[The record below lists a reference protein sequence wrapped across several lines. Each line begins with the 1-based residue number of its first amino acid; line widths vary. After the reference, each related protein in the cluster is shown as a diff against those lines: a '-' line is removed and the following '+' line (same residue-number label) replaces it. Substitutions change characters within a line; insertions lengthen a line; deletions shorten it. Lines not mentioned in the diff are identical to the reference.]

1 MTISVEAA
9 RSLMREWVTNPSLRV
24 HMESVGACMAA
35 YATTVDP
42 ANVDRW
48 TVCGLLHDFDYER
61 HPSKEE
67 HPRVGVAHLRTIGV
81 DEEILDAI
89 MGHAEYTGTSRN
101 SPMSKHLFAVD
112 ELAGFIVACAKVRPD
127 GLATLEPASVTK
139 KLKTPA
145 FAAAV
150 SREDIRQGVA
160 ELNAFSGCDEP
171 AHIARCIAA
180 IRDAQCLSKGG

>member
-1 MTISVEAA
+1 MNPSPDAA
-9 RSLMREWVTNPSLRV
+9 RSLMNEWVTNPSLRV
-24 HMESVGACMAA
+24 HMESVGACMSA
-35 YATTVDP
+35 YAATVDP

-48 TVCGLLHDFDYER
+48 TVCGLLHDFDYEK

-67 HPRVGVAHLRTIGV
+67 HPRVGVAHLRSLGV

-89 MGHAEYTGTSRN
+89 MGHAEYTGTPRVSAMSR
-101 SPMSKHLFAVD
+101 HLFGVD

-127 GLATLEPASVTK
+127 GLATLEPSSVQK

-150 SREDIRQGVA
+150 SRSDISQGIA
-160 ELNAFSGCDEP
+160 ELGVDANE
-171 AHIARCIAA
+171 HIARCIAA
-180 IRDAQCLSKGG
+180 IRDAHCLTRGAS